1 MILCRTL
8 GPVEL
13 SVDGGPAPPELL
25 WRKHL
30 ALLVYLARSP
40 RRGRS
45 REHLIGLLWGDRT
58 EAAARHSL
66 SEALRVIRHHAGEG
80 SVEVAVGQVR
90 LGPASV
96 QLDVDRMEELAA
108 AGEWAAAAELVSG
121 EFLEGFALAEA
132 SEFEDWLAAER
143 ELWGRRGVEVLVSCA
158 EAHSQL
164 GKVEEALGFAG
175 RALGLQPA
183 SELAI
188 RCAVRCRSLAGDRAG
203 ALALF
208 ERFEARLSEEMGVEP
223 TEETRLLMERV
234 RRERAPQAETQGPL
248 AAEAPVVR
256 PPLEGRGQELRRL
269 LEAAVGSARAR
280 RAILLVLE
288 GDAGMGKTR
297 LLDELLTRLRLDGIP
312 VAAAR
317 AVEAD
322 RAEPWS
328 GVLALARGG
337 LLEAPGIGAGPPAAL
352 GAFAAVL
359 PEWADRFSGAASQGA
374 THSFG
379 RALAEALRAAVDEQP
394 VVLAVDDAQWLDQ
407 DSALALG
414 AILRDLAATPLTLVL
429 AIAPYPPRPELDEL
443 RVKIGHELGGDTV
456 RLRVLDRAAIRH
468 LAERMLPGYDP
479 VAIDRVVRRVATDS
493 SGLPLLAV
501 ELLRAVALGLD
512 LGTISGTWPEP
523 YRTLDQSLPGHLPD
537 AVVAAIRIG
546 VRRLSPPA
554 QRVLTATATLG
565 DLVSPALL
573 QRALSMEPDE
583 VHRALDELE
592 WHRWLVAEPRGYSF
606 VARIVRQV
614 VERDIVTPGQRR
626 RVLEAVDQE
635 SASFTDSARPS
646 RRRLPR

>member
-45 REHLIGLLWGDRT
+45 REHLIGLLWGDRSDP
-58 EAAARHSL
+58 AARHSL

-80 SVEVAVGQVR
+80 SVEVTVGQVR
-90 LGPASV
+90 LEAASV
-96 QLDVDRMEELAA
+96 QLDVDRLEELAA
-108 AGEWAAAAELVSG
+108 AGDWAAAAELVSG

-143 ELWGRRGVEVLVSCA
+143 EMWGRRGVEVLVSCA
-158 EAHSQL
+158 EAHAQV
-164 GKVEEALGFAG
+164 GKVEEACGFAS
-175 RALGLQPA
+175 RALGLRPT
-183 SELAI
+183 SESAL
-188 RCAVRCRSLAGDRAG
+188 RCALRCRSLAGDRAG

-208 ERFEARLSEEMGVEP
+208 ERFQSRLAVELGAQP
-223 TEETRLLMERV
+223 GEETRLLVERV
-234 RRERAPQAETQGPL
+234 RRERGLQAEVGAQADGI
-248 AAEAPVVR
+248 PVVR
-256 PPLEGRGQELRRL
+256 PPLEGRGQELQRL
-269 LEAAVGSARAR
+269 LEAAAGSARGR
-280 RAILLVLE
+280 RAVLLVLE

-297 LLDELLTRLRLDGIP
+297 LLDELLTRLRLDGTP

-322 RAEPWS
+322 RSEPWS

-337 LLEAPGIGAGPPAAL
+337 LLEAPGVGAGPSAAL
-352 GAFAAVL
+352 AAFAEVL
-359 PEWADRFSGAASQGA
+359 PEWAERFSGAASLA
-374 THSFG
+374 APHPLG
-379 RALAEALRAAVDEQP
+379 RALAEALRAAVEEQP
-394 VVLAVDDAQWLDQ
+394 IVIAVDDAQWLDQ
-407 DSALALG
+407 DSALSLG
-414 AILRDLAATPLTLVL
+414 AVLRDLAATPLTLVL
-429 AIAPYPPRPELDEL
+429 AIAPYPPRPEFDEL
-443 RVKIGHELGGDTV
+443 RVKIGSELGGQTV
-456 RLRVLDRAAIRH
+456 RLRVLDRSGLRH

-493 SGLPLLAV
+493 AGLPLLAV

-512 LGTISGTWPEP
+512 LGTLAGTWPEP
-523 YRTLDQSLPGHLPD
+523 FRTLDQSLPGQLPD

-554 QRVLTATATLG
+554 QRVLTATAVLG
-565 DLVSPALL
+565 DLAPPALL
-573 QRALSMEPDE
+573 ERALGLEADE
-583 VHRALDELE
+583 VARALDELE

-626 RVLEAVDQE
+626 RVLEAVDRV
-635 SASFTDSARPS
+635 SAPLGDSTGS

>member
-45 REHLIGLLWGDRT
+45 REHLIGLLWGDRS

-80 SVEVAVGQVR
+80 SVEVKVGQVR
-90 LGPASV
+90 LQPESV
-96 QLDVDRMEELAA
+96 RLDVDRLEELAA
-108 AGEWAAAAELVSG
+108 AGEWTAAADLVPG

-158 EAHSQL
+158 EAHAQL
-164 GKVEEALGFAG
+164 GKVEEACEFAA
-175 RALGLQPA
+175 RALALQPA
-183 SELAI
+183 SELAL
-188 RCAVRCRSLAGDRAG
+188 RCAVRCRSLAGDRTG

-208 ERFEARLSEEMGVEP
+208 DRFQARLSDEVGLEP
-223 TEETRLLMERV
+223 SEETRSLVARV
-234 RRERAPQAETQGPL
+234 RRERALQVDVQRLHAEDL
-248 AAEAPVVR
+248 PVGR
-256 PPLEGRGQELRRL
+256 PPLEGRGQELQQL
-269 LEAAVGSARAR
+269 LEAAAIAVRTR
-280 RAILLVLE
+280 RAALLVLE
-288 GDAGMGKTR
+288 GGAGIGKTR
-297 LLDELLTRLRLDGIP
+297 LLDELLSRFRLDGIS

-322 RAEPWS
+322 RVDRWS
-328 GVLALARGG
+328 GTLALARGG
-337 LLEAPGIGAGPPAAL
+337 LLEAPGVAAAPSAAL
-352 GAFAAVL
+352 AAFADAL
-359 PEWADRFSGAASQGA
+359 PEWAQRFRGVGSLAVASP
-374 THSFG
+374 FG
-379 RALAEALRAAVDEQP
+379 RALAEILRAALEEQP
-394 VVLAVDDAQWLDQ
+394 IAIAMDDAQWLDP
-407 DSALALG
+407 DSALSLG
-414 AILRDLAATPLTLVL
+414 SLLRDLAATPLIVIL

-443 RVKIGHELGGDTV
+443 RVQIGSELGGQTI
-456 RLRVLDRAAIRH
+456 RLRVLDRAGLRQ
-468 LAERMLPGYDP
+468 LAQRMLPGYDS
-479 VAIDRVVRRVATDS
+479 VAIERVVRRVATDS
-493 SGLPLLAV
+493 AGLPLLAV

-512 LGTISGTWPEP
+512 LGTIQGAWPEP
-523 YRTLDQSLPGHLPD
+523 FRTLDQSLPGNLPD

-546 VRRLSPPA
+546 VRQLSPTA
-554 QRVLTATATLG
+554 QRVLTATAILG
-565 DLVSPALL
+565 ELVPPELLERVLSLPPADV
-573 QRALSMEPDE
+573 A
-583 VHRALDELE
+583 RALDELE

-614 VERDIVTPGQRR
+614 VEQDTVTPGQRR
-626 RVLEAVDQE
+626 RVLEAAGR
-635 SASFTDSARPS
+635 ASTSPGEPPGS

>member
-30 ALLVYLARSP
+30 ALLIYLARSP

-45 REHLIGLLWGDRT
+45 REHLIGLLWGDRS

-80 SVEVAVGQVR
+80 SVDVTVGQVR
-90 LGPASV
+90 LGPAAV
-96 QLDVDRMEELAA
+96 QLDVDRLEELAA
-108 AGEWAAAAELVSG
+108 TGDWATAAELVSG

-158 EAHSQL
+158 EAQAQV
-164 GKVEEALGFAG
+164 GKVEEAFGFAG

-183 SELAI
+183 SEPAL
-188 RCAVRCRSLAGDRAG
+188 RCALRCRFLAGDRAG

-208 ERFEARLSEEMGVEP
+208 ERFQSRLTQEMGVEP
-223 TEETRLLMERV
+223 SAETRSLIERML
-234 RRERAPQAETQGPL
+234 RERIPQADLAGPQ
-248 AAEAPVVR
+248 ADGMPSVR
-256 PPLEGRGQELRRL
+256 PPLEGRGPDLQRL
-269 LEAAVGSARAR
+269 LEAAAQSARLR
-280 RAILLVLE
+280 RAVLLVVE

-297 LLDELLTRLRLDGIP
+297 LLDEVLTRLRLEGIS

-322 RAEPWS
+322 RSEPWS

-337 LLEAPGIGAGPPAAL
+337 LLEAPGVGAAPPAAL
-352 GAFAAVL
+352 AAFAGVL
-359 PEWADRFSGAASQGA
+359 PEWAERFRGA
-374 THSFG
+374 TTLAAPHPFG
-379 RALAEALRAAVDEQP
+379 RALADALRAVVEEQP
-394 VVLAVDDAQWLDQ
+394 VTIAVDDAQWLDQ

-414 AILRDLAATPLTLVL
+414 AVLRDLAATPLTLIL
-429 AIAPYPPRPELDEL
+429 AMAPYPPRPELDEL

-493 SGLPLLAV
+493 AGLPLLAV

-523 YRTLDQSLPGHLPD
+523 YRTLDQTLPGHLPD

-554 QRVLTATATLG
+554 QRVLVATAVLG
-565 DLVSPALL
+565 DLVTPPLL
-573 QRALSMEPDE
+573 ERALSLDPED
-583 VHRALDELE
+583 VARALDELE

-626 RVLEAVDQE
+626 RVLEAVDRVPV
-635 SASFTDSARPS
+635 SLADSPRS
-646 RRRLPR
+646 RRRLRR